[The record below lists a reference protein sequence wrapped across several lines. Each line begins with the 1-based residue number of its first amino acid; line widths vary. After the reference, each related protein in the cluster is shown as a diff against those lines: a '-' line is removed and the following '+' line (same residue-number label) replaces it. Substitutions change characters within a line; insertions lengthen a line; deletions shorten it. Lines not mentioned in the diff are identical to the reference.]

1 MWGREKTG
9 ENSLTLGQQL
19 KKKKMMMMM
28 MMMMMADGQ
37 GGAK

>member
-1 MWGREKTG
+1 MMWGREKTG

-19 KKKKMMMMM
+19 KKKKRMMM

>member
-1 MWGREKTG
+1 MMWGREKTG

-28 MMMMMADGQ
+28 ADGQ

>member
-19 KKKKMMMMM
+19 KKKKKKKMMMV
-28 MMMMMADGQ
+28 DGQ
-37 GGAK
+37 GGAT

>member
-28 MMMMMADGQ
+28 MMMMADGQ

>member
-1 MWGREKTG
+1 VVWGREKTG

-19 KKKKMMMMM
+19 KKKKK

>member
-9 ENSLTLGQQL
+9 EFSLTLGQQL
-19 KKKKMMMMM
+19 KKKKKKM

-37 GGAK
+37 GGAT

>member
-1 MWGREKTG
+1 MMWGREKTG

-19 KKKKMMMMM
+19 KKKKKMM

>member
-9 ENSLTLGQQL
+9 QNSLTLGQQL
-19 KKKKMMMMM
+19 KKKKKKK
-28 MMMMMADGQ
+28 MMMMADGQ

>member
-19 KKKKMMMMM
+19 KKKKKKKK
-28 MMMMMADGQ
+28 MMMMADGQ

>member
-1 MWGREKTG
+1 VVWGREKTG

-19 KKKKMMMMM
+19 KKKKKKMMMI
-28 MMMMMADGQ
+28 MADGQ